1 MFTVYGLNGR
11 IYSGPLEGLRALGPV
26 QAVARLR
33 AIAPITGSPGDDLVE
48 PAPGVIVAGPNPDA
62 AVGLGQP
69 ELIPREAL
77 AAYAQ
82 AQSSADA
89 APRQV
94 IDRVDALMTQP
105 VITVPL
111 ASTLAE
117 AMALLAAARIGQAPV
132 VDAMNRLV
140 GLVLRGDLLPQP
152 ADVASPEAWA
162 VWQARPVAERMWT
175 PVPSVQPDTP
185 IRQLAQ
191 VLLELRLPGL
201 PVVADGG
208 GDGVGLLLGFVSRS
222 DLLKALTREPPVDLW
237 R

>member
-1 MFTVYGLNGR
+1 MFTVYGLKGR
-11 IYSGPLEGLRALGPV
+11 LYSSPLEGLRGVARV

-33 AIAPITGSPGDDLVE
+33 AVAPLTGSPVDGADELL
-48 PAPGVIVAGPNPDA
+48 PGVIVAGANPDA
-62 AVGLGQP
+62 AAGLGVAD
-69 ELIPREAL
+69 LAPREAL

-82 AQSSADA
+82 AQSSADV

-94 IDRVDALMTQP
+94 IDSVASLMSQP

-111 ASTLAE
+111 AATVAE

-152 ADVASPEAWA
+152 ADARSRESWA
-162 VWQARPVAERMWT
+162 GWLARPVAERMWT

-185 IRQLAQ
+185 VRQLAEA
-191 VLLELRLPGL
+191 LLELGLPGL
-201 PVVADGG
+201 PVMDVNDAL
-208 GDGVGLLLGFVSRS
+208 VGFVSRS
-222 DLLKALTREPPVDLW
+222 DVLKALTREPPVDLW

>member
-11 IYSGPLEGLRALGPV
+11 IYSGPLEGLRALAPV

-33 AIAPITGSPGDDLVE
+33 AIAPVAGSSSLDDIIE

-62 AVGLGQP
+62 AAGLGQH

-89 APRQV
+89 VPRQV
-94 IDRVDALMTQP
+94 IDSVASLMSQP
-105 VITVPL
+105 VVTVPL
-111 ASTLAE
+111 AATVAE
-117 AMALLAAARIGQAPV
+117 AMALLAAARAGQAPV
-132 VDAMNRLV
+132 VDGQGQLV
-140 GLVLRGDLLPQP
+140 GLVLRSELLPGL
-152 ADVASPEAWA
+152 ADMVSPDSWGAWLLG
-162 VWQARPVAERMWT
+162 PVAARMWT

-191 VLLELRLPGL
+191 VLLDLRLPGL
-201 PVVADGG
+201 PVVDVGG
-208 GDGVGLLLGFVSRS
+208 TLVGFVSRS
-222 DLLKALTREPPVDLW
+222 DVLKALTREPPVDLW

>member
-11 IYSGPLEGLRALGPV
+11 IYSGPLEGLRALAPV

-33 AIAPITGSPGDDLVE
+33 AIAPVTGSPADDIVE
-48 PAPGVIVAGPNPDA
+48 PTPGVIVAGPNPDA
-62 AVGLGQP
+62 AAGLGLS

-94 IDRVDALMTQP
+94 IDSVESLMSQP
-105 VITVPL
+105 VVSVPL
-111 ASTLAE
+111 AASVAE
-117 AMALLAAARIGQAPV
+117 AMTLLTTARLGQAPV
-132 VDAMNRLV
+132 LDAQNRLV
-140 GLVLRGDLLPQP
+140 GLVLRSELLPGP
-152 ADVASPEAWA
+152 ADMVNADRWDAWL
-162 VWQARPVAERMWT
+162 QGPVAERMWT

-191 VLLELRLPGL
+191 VLLDLRLPGL
-201 PVVADGG
+201 PVVDAGG
-208 GDGVGLLLGFVSRS
+208 ALVGFVSRS
-222 DLLKALTREPPVDLW
+222 DVLKALTREPPVDLW

>member
-33 AIAPITGSPGDDLVE
+33 AVEPITGSPGDDLVE
-48 PAPGVIVAGPNPDA
+48 PAPGVIVAGPKPDVA
-62 AVGLGQP
+62 AGLGQP

-89 APRQV
+89 APRQL
-94 IDRVDALMTQP
+94 IDSVASLMSES

-111 ASTLAE
+111 AANVSQ
-117 AMALLAAARIGQAPV
+117 AMALLAAARLGQPPV
-132 VDAMNRLV
+132 VDGQNRLV
-140 GLVLRGDLLPQP
+140 GLVLRSELLPGP
-152 ADVASPEAWA
+152 ADIVSTDTWDI
-162 VWQARPVAERMWT
+162 WLLGPVAERMWT

-191 VLLELRLPGL
+191 VLLDLRLPGL
-201 PVVADGG
+201 PVVDAAGTL
-208 GDGVGLLLGFVSRS
+208 VGFVSRS
-222 DLLKALTREPPVDLW
+222 DVLKALTREPPVDLW

>member
-11 IYSGPLEGLRALGPV
+11 IYSGPLEGLRSLAPV

-33 AIAPITGSPGDDLVE
+33 AVSSVTGSPGDDIHE
-48 PAPGVIVAGPNPDA
+48 PALGVIVAGPNPDA
-62 AVGLGQP
+62 AAGLGLTD
-69 ELIPREAL
+69 LIPREAL

-94 IDRVDALMTQP
+94 IDRVDALMNQP
-105 VITVPL
+105 VTTVPL
-111 ASTLAE
+111 AANVGQ
-117 AMALLAAARIGQAPV
+117 AMALLAAARLGQAPV
-132 VDAMNRLV
+132 VDAQNRLV
-140 GLVLRGDLLPQP
+140 GMVLRSDLLPGP
-152 ADVASPEAWA
+152 ADMVSADTWDI
-162 VWQARPVAERMWT
+162 WLRGPVAERMWT

-191 VLLELRLPGL
+191 VLLDLRLPGL
-201 PVVADGG
+201 PVVDAAGAL
-208 GDGVGLLLGFVSRS
+208 VGFVSRS
-222 DLLKALTREPPVDLW
+222 DVLKALTREPPVDLW

>member
-11 IYSGPLEGLRALGPV
+11 IYSGPLEGLRSLAPV

-33 AIAPITGSPGDDLVE
+33 AVSSVTASPGDDILE

-62 AVGLGQP
+62 AAGLGLT

-82 AQSSADA
+82 AQSSVDA
-89 APRQV
+89 APRQM
-94 IDRVDALMTQP
+94 IDSVESLMSQP
-105 VITVPL
+105 VVSVPL
-111 ASTLAE
+111 GASVVQ
-117 AMALLAAARIGQAPV
+117 AMALLAAARLGQAPV
-132 VDAMNRLV
+132 LDAQNRLV
-140 GLVLRGDLLPQP
+140 GLVLRSELLPGP
-152 ADVASPEAWA
+152 ADMVSADTWDI
-162 VWQARPVAERMWT
+162 WLLGPVAERMWT

-201 PVVADGG
+201 PVVDAAGAL
-208 GDGVGLLLGFVSRS
+208 VGFVSRS
-222 DLLKALTREPPVDLW
+222 DVLKALSREPPVDLW

>member
-11 IYSGPLEGLRALGPV
+11 IYSGPLEGLRALAPV
-26 QAVARLR
+26 QKVARLR
-33 AIAPITGSPGDDLVE
+33 AVAPVDVDALE
-48 PAPGVIVAGPNPDA
+48 PSPGVIVEGPSPDA
-62 AVGLGQP
+62 AALGVT

-82 AQSSADA
+82 AQAKADA

-94 IDRVDALMTQP
+94 IDRVDALMSQP
-105 VITVPL
+105 VIAVPL

-117 AMALLAAARIGQAPV
+117 AMALMAAAGIGQAPV
-132 VDAMNRLV
+132 VNAMNRLV

-152 ADVASPEAWA
+152 ADAVSPESWA
-162 VWQARPVAERMWT
+162 TWQARPVAERMWT

-185 IRQLAQ
+185 VRQLAQ
-191 VLLELRLPGL
+191 VLLDLRLPGL
-201 PVVADGG
+201 PVVDEA
-208 GDGVGLLLGFVSRS
+208 GVLQGFVSRS
-222 DLLKALTREPPVDLW
+222 DMLKALTREPPVDLW